1 MAKAQPSI
9 LNLRYIVLPLYK
21 NCQISGTYIWFITLF
36 LSFLAKAQ
44 QPQHPLHHGKSY
56 NPSLSYTSPTTLG
69 NYSPWSRSCTGGF
82 RCHSYC
88 YNSHY
93 MIHKSGIQKWVW
105 LGYQCH
111 WWGYIIPPIYL
122 IHQALLPQPDGT
134 TNHLYVSLTHPFHSI
149 LMLQVHERKCMSR
162 DLNLDHFHNEDSDH
176 FLELGMDQSWLL
188 TLFSPFWTTFQNLI
202 LIPCN
207 IPHSGIKRQ
216 SHANRKLSN

>member
-162 DLNLDHFHNEDSDH
+162 DLNLDHFHNH
-176 FLELGMDQSWLL
+176 FPELEMDQSWLL
-188 TLFSPFWTTFQNLI
+188 ALFLPFWTTFQNLI